1 MTSESCLKPL
11 EWATEFKKSKLNL
24 IRSIYADVLLL
35 LVDIKDHNTD
45 LHSGLSVTINR
56 PTSALRPTLKAMAFD
71 TVVQSQSYHTVEEL
85 HELPAQE
92 MLNLII
98 KKSTYFVCPLRKGM
112 TRESAFQERISV
124 GRARN
129 QDILLRH
136 HTVSKSHA
144 WFERDEEGVFYVADS
159 GSKNGTTV
167 NGKSIDA
174 HKLIALEAGNRIAFG
189 SVHTLITS
197 AEALWFVLQDE

>member
-1 MTSESCLKPL
+1 MTLESCIKPV
-11 EWATEFKKSKLNL
+11 EWANEFKRSKLDL
-24 IRSIYADVLLL
+24 VRSIYTDVFLL
-35 LVDIKDHNTD
+35 LVDIKDQDTD

-56 PTSALRPTLKAMAFD
+56 PSSALRPTLKAMAYD
-71 TVVQSQSYHTVEEL
+71 TDIQSQSYHLVDEVQ
-85 HELPAQE
+85 ELPIQE
-92 MLNLII
+92 MLQLLI
-98 KKSTYFVCPLRKGM
+98 KKGLFFVCPLRKGM

-159 GSKNGTTV
+159 GSKNGTLV
-167 NGKSIDA
+167 NGKEIDS
-174 HKLIALEAGNRIAFG
+174 HKLIALEAGDRIVFG
-189 SVHTLITS
+189 GVHTLITS
-197 AEALWFVLQDE
+197 AESLWLILQH